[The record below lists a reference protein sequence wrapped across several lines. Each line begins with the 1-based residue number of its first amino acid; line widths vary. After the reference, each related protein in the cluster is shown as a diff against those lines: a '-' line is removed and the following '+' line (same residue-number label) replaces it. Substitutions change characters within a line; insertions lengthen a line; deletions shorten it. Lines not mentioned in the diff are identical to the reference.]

1 MTIRRTN
8 RGVSID
14 MEALISASNAQTPAV
29 GNMGVNANG
38 DKLGSGGVV
47 VKKNE
52 ERVRDYYQKNPKSST
67 ANTSLKGEAPSKA
80 KMTPDQELQPDAE
93 LAPKTAKTT
102 KENKRTK
109 KKKAEPAPATDPELT
124 VDEPHYKQ
132 GSFDEPQPL
141 GYNEKELPNG
151 DFEFTPYFKPE
162 DAE

>member
-14 MEALISASNAQTPAV
+14 MEALISASNVQTPAV

-38 DKLGSGGVV
+38 DKLGPGGVV
-47 VKKNE
+47 VRKNE
-52 ERVRDYYQKNPKSST
+52 ERVRDYYQNNPKSST
-67 ANTSLKGEAPSKA
+67 ANTSLKGEAPSQA
-80 KMTPDQELQPDAE
+80 KITPDQDLQPDTD

-109 KKKAEPAPATDPELT
+109 KKKAEPVTEPELNT
-124 VDEPHYKQ
+124 DSTGEP
-132 GSFDEPQPL
+132 EPQEQQPL